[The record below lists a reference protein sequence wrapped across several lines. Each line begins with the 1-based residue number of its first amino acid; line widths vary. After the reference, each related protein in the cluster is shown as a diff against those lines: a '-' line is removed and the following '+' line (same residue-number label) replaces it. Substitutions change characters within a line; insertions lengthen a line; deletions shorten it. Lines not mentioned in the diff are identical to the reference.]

1 MIQRSHS
8 VKDVMV
14 DFKKSHPHFTN
25 HELRKL
31 GYAQLIAL
39 REVELLSS
47 MIQGDKHCCAI
58 ALTLISKSS
67 DMLISK
73 AGEMEERVWGTSV

>member
-1 MIQRSHS
+1 MSQS
-8 VKDVMV
+8 VKDVIV
-14 DFKKSHPHFTN
+14 DFQKSHPQFTN

-31 GYAQLIAL
+31 GHGLPIAL
-39 REVELLSS
+39 REVELLPSI
-47 MIQGDKHCCAI
+47 IQGDKHCCVI

-73 AGEMEERVWGTSV
+73 AGEMEERVWGTLV